1 MFEQSNDTA
10 FWVLGTNFLTAY
22 LTIYDADQSSIG
34 FVKNFYIDLPKP
46 VVVDQTNYTSVL
58 AGAIIGGVALIVIVA
73 FVVYFCCR
81 KQKFEEPTAKIEV
94 EVV

>member
-46 VVVDQTNYTSVL
+46 VVVD
-58 AGAIIGGVALIVIVA
+58 
-73 FVVYFCCR
+73 
-81 KQKFEEPTAKIEV
+81 
-94 EVV
+94 